1 VRRLLNLLPPGTL
14 AVGSGLVV
22 LGLASYVHIAIAGY
36 TLSNHGDHSD
46 YDAFAVLWSIV
57 FTIGLGLFFPI
68 EQELTRLIAARRV
81 GGDGNVSAYRR
92 GAVLAVILLAAVCV
106 LLVVGGPLIA
116 DRLFNGDLGLVAVLA
131 GGIAGQALA
140 YPTRGVLAGTGRFG
154 AYGAQLGI
162 DGGLRIVMAA
172 LLGVFGV
179 HSAVMFGLILTVAPV
194 ISVLAT
200 APTVRAALVPGSP
213 LAWSDFGRRV
223 TPLMVSLLLAQ
234 VVVNIAV
241 INVKLLAPHAE
252 SLAGA
257 LLSALTLVR
266 IPLFIFGS
274 MQASLLP
281 GLSTAAAADDR
292 GGFRRLLLRACG
304 IVTLLAVAGGVPA
317 ILLGP
322 WLLRLLF
329 ATGNVLGDA
338 DFAVLSV
345 GTAAYLLA
353 QVLGQAAMALGH
365 HRDQTLAWVGGTVAL
380 VAVTALP
387 IDVRLRVE
395 WAYTV
400 GSVVVAA
407 ILVVAVLR
415 RSSRY
420 SADDD
425 PARAVAGLAGQRIRR

>member
-1 VRRLLNLLPPGTL
+1 VRRLLGLLPPGTV
-14 AVGSGLVV
+14 AVGSGLAV
-22 LGLASYVHIAIAGY
+22 LGLASYVHISIAGHV
-36 TLSNHGDHSD
+36 LQKEH

-68 EQELTRLIAARRV
+68 EQEVTRIIAGRRA
-81 GGDGNVSAYRR
+81 GGDGNLPAFRR
-92 GAVLAVILLAAVCV
+92 GAILAAAMLGVVCV
-106 LLVVGGPLIA
+106 LLLIFSGLIA
-116 DRLFNGDLGLVAVLA
+116 DHLLNGDRGLVAVMA
-131 GGIAGQALA
+131 GGFAGLALA

-154 AYGAQLGI
+154 AYGLQLGI

-172 LLGVFGV
+172 ALAVFGV
-179 HSAVMFGLILTVAPV
+179 KSAVMFGLILTVAPV
-194 ISVLAT
+194 ISVIAT
-200 APTVRAALVPGSP
+200 APAVRAALTQGSALP
-213 LAWSDFGRRV
+213 WPTFGRRV
-223 TPLMVSLLLAQ
+223 APLMASTLLAQ

-241 INVKLLAPHAE
+241 INVKLLAPDAV

-274 MQASLLP
+274 LQASLLP
-281 GLSTAAAADDR
+281 GLSTAAATGDHS
-292 GGFRRLLLRACG
+292 GFRKLLLRAAG
-304 IVTLLAVAGGVPA
+304 IVSALAVAGGIPA
-317 ILLGP
+317 IILGP

-329 ATGNVLGDA
+329 NTGDVLGNL

-345 GTAAYLLA
+345 GTGAYLLA
-353 QVLGQAAMALGH
+353 QVLGQAVMALNH
-365 HRDQTLAWVGGTVAL
+365 HRDQTLAWLGGTVAL
-380 VAVTALP
+380 AVVTALP

-407 ILVVAVLR
+407 ILVMAVLR
-415 RSSRY
+415 RSTRN

-425 PARAVAGLAGQRIRR
+425 PAWAVAGLAGQRFRR

>member
-1 VRRLLNLLPPGTL
+1 VRRLLGLLPPGTV

-22 LGLASYVHIAIAGY
+22 LGLASYVHLSIAAR
-36 TLSNHGDHSD
+36 TLTKEH

-68 EQELTRLIAARRV
+68 EQEVTRIIAGRRV
-81 GGDGNVSAYRR
+81 GADGNLPAFRR
-92 GAVLAVILLAAVCV
+92 GAVLAGGLLAAVCV
-106 LLVVGGPLIA
+106 LLFAFNGLIA
-116 DRLFNGDLGLVAVLA
+116 DHLFNGDHGLVAVMA
-131 GGIAGQALA
+131 GGFAGLALA

-154 AYGAQLGI
+154 AYGLQLGI

-172 LLGVFGV
+172 ALAVLGVK
-179 HSAVMFGLILTVAPV
+179 SAVMFGLILTVAPV
-194 ISVLAT
+194 ISVIAT
-200 APTVRAALVPGSP
+200 APAVRAALTRGTA
-213 LAWSDFGRRV
+213 LAWSEFGRRV
-223 TPLMVSLLLAQ
+223 APLMASTLLAQ

-241 INVKLLAPHAE
+241 INVKLLAPHAV

-274 MQASLLP
+274 LQASLLP
-281 GLSTAAAADDR
+281 GLSTAAASGDHT
-292 GGFRRLLLRACG
+292 GFRKLLLRACG
-304 IVTLLAVAGGVPA
+304 IVTALAVAGGIPA

-322 WLLRLLF
+322 WLLHLLF
-329 ATGNVLGDA
+329 DAGHVLGDV

-353 QVLGQAAMALGH
+353 QVLGQAVMALGH
-365 HRDQTLAWVGGTVAL
+365 HRDQTLAWLGGTVAL
-380 VAVTALP
+380 AVVTALP
-387 IDVRLRVE
+387 VDVRLRVE

-407 ILVVAVLR
+407 ILLLAVMR
-415 RSSRY
+415 RSTRD
-420 SADDD
+420 SAADD